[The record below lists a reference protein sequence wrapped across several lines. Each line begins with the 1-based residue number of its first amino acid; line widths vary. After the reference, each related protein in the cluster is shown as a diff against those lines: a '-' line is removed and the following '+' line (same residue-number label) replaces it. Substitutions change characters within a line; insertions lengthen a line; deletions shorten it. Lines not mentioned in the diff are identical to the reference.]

1 MGEWT
6 IEYEGD
12 RFEKFFLGLPEYEQ
26 AVLEA
31 AITHVLAVRG
41 IDICNG
47 EWGKPLGEGLYEFRV
62 RRSLQAILTEAG
74 VPLPE
79 DLRGAD
85 RQVLLRVLCA
95 FRGNKIVLL
104 YSGYDKQRDPSA
116 KRQAKEITAAPQGN
130 PASRHVAQH
139 RRG

>member
-1 MGEWT
+1 MERWT

-26 AVLEA
+26 AVLDA

-47 EWGKPLGEGLYEFRV
+47 EWGKALGGGLYEFRV
-62 RRSLQAILTEAG
+62 RRSLHAILAEAD

-79 DLRGAD
+79 DLTGAD
-85 RQVLLRVLCA
+85 REVLLRVLCT
-95 FRGNKIVLL
+95 FHGNKIVLL
-104 YSGYDKQRDPSA
+104 YNGYDKRRDPSR
-116 KRQAKEITAAPQGN
+116 KRQDKEIKAARK
-130 PASRHVAQH
+130 AHRARKTR

>member
-31 AITHVLAVRG
+31 AVTHVLAVRG
-41 IDICNG
+41 IDICSG
-47 EWGKPLGEGLYEFRV
+47 EWGKPLGDGLYEFRV
-62 RRSLQAILTEAG
+62 RRSLRAILAEAG
-74 VPLPE
+74 VSLPE

-95 FRGNKIVLL
+95 FYGDKIVLL
-104 YSGYDKQRDPSA
+104 YSGYDKQRDPSP
-116 KRQAKEITAAPQGN
+116 KRQAREIGVARALHL
-130 PASRHVAQH
+130 ASK
-139 RRG
+139 RRRRR

>member
-1 MGEWT
+1 MATDSLLGGDDDG
-6 IEYEGD
+6 EGD

-62 RRSLQAILTEAG
+62 RRAG
-74 VPLPE
+74 
-79 DLRGAD
+79 
-85 RQVLLRVLCA
+85 
-95 FRGNKIVLL
+95 K
-104 YSGYDKQRDPSA
+104 K
-116 KRQAKEITAAPQGN
+116 
-130 PASRHVAQH
+130 H
-139 RRG
+139 RRD

>member
-1 MGEWT
+1 MERWT

-26 AVLEA
+26 AVLDA

-47 EWGKPLGEGLYEFRV
+47 EWGKALGGGLYEFRV
-62 RRSLQAILTEAG
+62 RRSLHAILAEAG
-74 VPLPE
+74 VSLPK
-79 DLRGAD
+79 DLTGAD
-85 RQVLLRVLCA
+85 REVLLRVLCT
-95 FRGNKIVLL
+95 FHGNKIVLL
-104 YSGYDKQRDPSA
+104 YSGYDKRRDPSR
-116 KRQAKEITAAPQGN
+116 KRQDKEIKAARKAHRAGKT
-130 PASRHVAQH
+130 R